1 MGYKIQ
7 GAGGVQ
13 GAGFLRVGSGRP
25 APVAGFWGLDLRIVG
40 RVKVRV
46 GVRFRV
52 RVRARALG

>member
-1 MGYKIQ
+1 M
-7 GAGGVQ
+7 
-13 GAGFLRVGSGRP
+13 GSGRP

-52 RVRARALG
+52 RIRARALG